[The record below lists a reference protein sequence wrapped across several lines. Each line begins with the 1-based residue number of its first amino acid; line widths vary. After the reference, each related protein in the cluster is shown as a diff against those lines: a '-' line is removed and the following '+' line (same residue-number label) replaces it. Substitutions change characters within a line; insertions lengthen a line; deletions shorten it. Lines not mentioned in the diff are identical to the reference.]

1 MFIPKNKNFL
11 LKVLTLRVKSCII
24 KLVKETRKKELIMKK
39 IFLDLDGTLARF
51 NVRNALERFDNEIGF
66 FANLLAYKGI
76 EIVNELAKTNQL
88 FVISASPNEQADK
101 DKMIWLEKYL
111 PNIDVKNITIC
122 RLGQNKAQIIQEKYN
137 ITINEQCYLLDD
149 YTKNLNEW
157 ESFGGKGIKR
167 ITKVSDNS
175 TKKWKGFELK
185 NLQELVNYL

>member
-1 MFIPKNKNFL
+1 
-11 LKVLTLRVKSCII
+11 
-24 KLVKETRKKELIMKK
+24 MKR

-51 NVRNALERFDNEIGF
+51 NVRNALERFDKEVGF

-88 FVISASPNEQADK
+88 FIISASPNEQADK

-111 PNIDVKNITIC
+111 PNISVENITLC
-122 RLGQNKAQIIQEKYN
+122 RLGQNKAQIIQDKYN
-137 ITINEQCYLLDD
+137 ITINEECYLLDD

-167 ITKVSDNS
+167 ITFVSDNS
-175 TKKWKGFELK
+175 RKLWKGLTLTHLKELE
-185 NLQELVNYL
+185 NIL